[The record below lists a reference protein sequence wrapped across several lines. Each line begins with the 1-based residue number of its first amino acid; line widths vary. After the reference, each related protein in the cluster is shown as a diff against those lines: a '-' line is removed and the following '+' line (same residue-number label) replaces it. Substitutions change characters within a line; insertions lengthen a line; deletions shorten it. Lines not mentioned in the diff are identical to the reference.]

1 MFPSRFL
8 PLTEEEDP
16 IEYPVDPRANTKA
29 LFDDMDEN

>member
-1 MFPSRFL
+1 MFPSLFQ

-16 IEYPVDPRANTKA
+16 IEYPVDPRANTQA